1 MPNRCAIVEGYRH
14 IDCASF
20 YANEKTIGEG
30 MADFI
35 SQGHRSELFITS
47 KIWNDAHR
55 PKLVR
60 SAALHSFARSSIH
73 GSFIVFIHT

>member
-1 MPNRCAIVEGYRH
+1 MPAMNRRAIAEGYRH

-20 YANEKTIGEG
+20 YDNEQTIGKG

-35 SQGHRSELFITS
+35 KSGHRSELFVVS
-47 KIWNDAHR
+47 KVWNDAHR

-60 SAALHSFARSSIH
+60 
-73 GSFIVFIHT
+73 